1 MSAVSLTAFSDLR
14 RSLENGV
21 VLLSTDEQVE
31 SLQDVVNLMLNEAEM
46 KMITTP
52 QVREQILRLF
62 DNPQATNASN
72 TSSGAGAKEG
82 CKVYV
87 AKLSFL
93 QKPLIGLVRVKTPL
107 VLGDKSPMPIRYFLF
122 VLGSMECT
130 STQELHEMGR
140 AFSLMLSQNWFS
152 NAARKIDSQ
161 RLFLKLMDNFMTR
174 CMMLPPPDPL
184 ATNPFEVKQSRMVNR
199 GCCGSQKQ
207 ETVMLM
213 MPNTTLQRT
222 NHQLRRRRR
231 VLNAHDTQL
240 MQTALQQEP
249 TVEELEK
256 KPSPYLTKLTLKDK
270 IISAITAVACVGVL
284 VLLLV
289 HHFVPYDDGLHST
302 SMLGYSM
309 SIPGGFRSIIAGKTD
324 YYMVDNAHRGLYEI
338 RTSIQRHT
346 DVPYTLNYQ
355 LYAVKSTGDEVAL
368 GDPVVIAS
376 SQTKETED
384 LSEFD
389 QMDNEVFQDK
399 DTTVIAKVNT
409 NSTEPV
415 SYVMYISSM
424 APMGRYRIL
433 LGSILLVAVYVLLLL
448 EVINRAVVAFIGAF
462 LTLLLISFIS
472 QAPSLDT
479 VVNWMDASTLCLLFG
494 MMIMIQML
502 STTGLFEYMAV
513 TMLIWSHGNVKILN
527 VCLCLLTALCSAFL
541 DNVTTMLLIAPVTV
555 EVSRMMKVNP
565 IPFLLPEVIF
575 SNLGGTATQIG
586 DPPNIMI
593 GNMLKEHIGFVD
605 FIYHLT
611 PCVVLCIIFVYPFIL
626 WYYRKDLNKPNFEV
640 DLSLRDKYQI
650 KNKPLL
656 LKCGTVLVT
665 VIILFFLH
673 SFHHIDTAFLAV
685 AGAFAC
691 FFLGTSE
698 DLHTTFELLEWETLV
713 FFAGL
718 FIMIQGINE
727 IGVIRAIGEAV
738 SSLIIKA
745 PVKWQSFLAHMMIL
759 WVSGLVSSVLDNIA
773 FTATMIP
780 VIQVLGS
787 HEDLNLDV
795 VTLAWALALGACF
808 GGNGT
813 LVGAGANLVTAGIC
827 ATNGHPVTFGMFFK
841 FGFSCMLITMVVST
855 VYITLRYVQ
864 F

>member
-213 MPNTTLQRT
+213 MPNTTLQ
-222 NHQLRRRRR
+222 L
-231 VLNAHDTQL
+231 VVG
-240 MQTALQQEP
+240 ALQQEP

>member
-21 VLLSTDEQVE
+21 VLLSTDDQID
-31 SLQDVVNLMLNEAEM
+31 SLQDVINLMLNEAEV

-62 DNPQATNASN
+62 DNPQATNADN
-72 TSSGAGAKEG
+72 ASSEAKEG

-93 QKPLIGLVRVKTPL
+93 SKPLIGLVRVKTPL
-107 VLGDKSPMPIRYFLF
+107 VLGEKSPVPIRYFLF
-122 VLGSMECT
+122 VLGSTECT

-184 ATNPFEVKQSRMVNR
+184 AANPFEVKQSRTVNR

-222 NHQLRRRRR
+222 NHQLRKRRR

-270 IISAITAVACVGVL
+270 IISGITAVVCIGVL
-284 VLLLV
+284 VMLLV
-289 HHFVPYDDGLHST
+289 HHFAPYDDGLHST
-302 SMLGYSM
+302 PMLGYSM
-309 SIPGGFRSIIAGKTD
+309 SIPGGFRSIIANKTD
-324 YYMVDNAHRGLYEI
+324 YYEVDSSHRGLYEI
-338 RTSIQRHT
+338 RTSIQRHDT
-346 DVPYTLNYQ
+346 VPYTLSYQ
-355 LYAVKSTGDEVAL
+355 LYAVKSTMEEVAL
-368 GDPVVIAS
+368 GNPVVIAS
-376 SQTKETED
+376 SETKETED

-389 QMDNEVFQDK
+389 EMDNEVFNDK
-399 DTTVIAKVNT
+399 STTVIAKVTT

-415 SYVMYISSM
+415 SYVMFISSM
-424 APMGRYRIL
+424 APVGRYRIL

-448 EVINRAVVAFIGAF
+448 EIINRAVVAFIGAF

-472 QAPSLDT
+472 EAPSLDT

-494 MMIMIQML
+494 MMIMIQIL

-513 TMLIWSHGNVKILN
+513 TMLIWSHGNIKVLN
-527 VCLCLLTALCSAFL
+527 VCLCLLTTLCSAFL
-541 DNVTTMLLIAPVTV
+541 DNVTTMLLIAPVTI

-565 IPFLLPEVIF
+565 FPFLLPEVIF

-586 DPPNIMI
+586 DPPNIII

-605 FIYHLT
+605 FIIHLT
-611 PCVVLCIIFVYPFIL
+611 PCVIICFICVYPFVL
-626 WYYRKDLNKPNFEV
+626 WYYRKDLNKPNFQV
-640 DLSLRDKYQI
+640 DLSLREKYQI

-656 LKCGTVLVT
+656 LKCGTVLIT

-718 FIMIQGINE
+718 FIMIEGINE

-759 WVSGLVSSVLDNIA
+759 WVSGLASSVLDNIA

-787 HEDLNLDV
+787 HSELNLDV

-827 ATNGHPVTFGMFFK
+827 ATNGHPVSFGMFFK
-841 FGFSCMLITMVVST
+841 FGFSCMIISMVVST
-855 VYITLRYVQ
+855 VYVTLRYVQ